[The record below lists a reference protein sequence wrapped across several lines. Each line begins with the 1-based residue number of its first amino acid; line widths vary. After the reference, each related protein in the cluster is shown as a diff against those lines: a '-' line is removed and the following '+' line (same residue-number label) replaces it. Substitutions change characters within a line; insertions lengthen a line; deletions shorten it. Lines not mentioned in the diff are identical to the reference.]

1 MLHFVSVL
9 QDFYIYVMALVW
21 TSYLQDQVIWY
32 FDDSIFREISNY
44 VINTIKDELLVTL
57 VSLGIIVYP
66 AILDVN
72 LLGRLD
78 F

>member
-21 TSYLQDQVIWY
+21 TSYLQDQVTWY

>member
-9 QDFYIYVMALVW
+9 QDFYIYVMTLVW
-21 TSYLQDQVIWY
+21 TSYLQDKVTWY

-44 VINTIKDELLVTL
+44 IITTIKDELLVTL
-57 VSLGIIVYP
+57 VSLRIIVYP